1 MLRQLVSYK
10 PATVDAMLDRNFR
23 RQSKISKPTYS
34 LKPVF
39 LRVVTLWAR
48 VHFQESV
55 ISPRYLF
62 QHPMYRVHPRKQQHY
77 HEVRHIQGGGGPP
90 PPPPHPLSFERNSG
104 RSEAVQRSM
113 EDFEKDLKSELQNF
127 KKAVTKFSRDAS
139 EEEEDCSDNSG
150 Q

>member
-1 MLRQLVSYK
+1 MAHVY
-10 PATVDAMLDRNFR
+10 
-23 RQSKISKPTYS
+23 
-34 LKPVF
+34 
-39 LRVVTLWAR
+39 
-48 VHFQESV
+48 FQESV

-62 QHPMYRVHPRKQQHY
+62 QHPMYRVHPRKQQQQHY
-77 HEVRHIQGGGGPP
+77 HEVRHIQGGGG
-90 PPPPHPLSFERNSG
+90 PPPHPLSFERNSG

-139 EEEEDCSDNSG
+139 EEEEDGGSDGSG